1 MRKGFTLLE
10 LLIASSIFAIVML
23 ITTATFSWAS
33 SYNNKLSEMR
43 KTSLTARKVMEM
55 LSQDIRMANGDIK
68 LFRGGAPGSP
78 WISGEVVLLRC
89 SDLSVASCIPNTSL
103 QNNADIIFNQDN
115 NALLIT
121 QKDRERVVL
130 YMSRDDGVVSRSEV
144 EYDSRYDVDSPD
156 PGLRLGVGLPW
167 GAAGATSN
175 ISSIGTDVTI
185 QFAGY
190 TPKVE
195 NATRKQQPFVKIRL
209 VAQSENYDDLASA
222 FRSRIELQT
231 SVTTRFYNI
240 DK

>member
-23 ITTATFSWAS
+23 ITTATFTWAS
-33 SYNNKLSEMR
+33 SYNNKLGEMR
-43 KTSLTARKVMEM
+43 KTSLTARKIMEM

-68 LFRGGAPGSP
+68 LIRGGAPGSP
-78 WISGEVVLLRC
+78 WISGEVVVLRC
-89 SDLSVASCIPNTSL
+89 SAPSISSCVPNTSF
-103 QNNADIIFNQDN
+103 QNNADVVFNQNN
-115 NALLIT
+115 NALLIA
-121 QKDRERVVL
+121 QKDREKVVL
-130 YMSRDDGVVSRSEV
+130 YRLNNGSFSRSEV
-144 EYDSRYDVDSPD
+144 KYLSSYD
-156 PGLRLGVGLPW
+156 LAHTGLPLRGGVPW
-167 GAAGATSN
+167 SDAGATSN
-175 ISSIGTDVTI
+175 INSTGTDVEV

-195 NATRKQQPFVKIRL
+195 SATRKQQPFVKIRL
-209 VAQSENYDDLASA
+209 VAQSENYDDLAPA